1 MKLSYR
7 GIDYGFNPSSLQAR
21 GAKRRLGEVSKA
33 RALGAILTYR
43 GAAYVVNPAA
53 QAVSASASIPAGTV
67 LTYRG
72 FSYTVQPTYK
82 MQPRVQDVS
91 AQAVAT
97 QPTVVNAVK
106 APAVS
111 IHEQARTLT
120 MNHHR
125 AMKKRQQVMLLR
137 SVAEMGVDAAA
148 ASHWER
154 IQETFNPAQAA
165 YGRSHA
171 ALS

>member
-7 GIDYGFNPSSLQAR
+7 NVDYDFNPSSLQAR
-21 GAKRRLGEVSKA
+21 GAKHRLAEASRA

-43 GAAYVVNPAA
+43 GATYTVDPSA
-53 QAVSASASIPAGTV
+53 QAASASPGAPAGTV

-72 FSYTVQPTYK
+72 FSYTVQ
-82 MQPRVQDVS
+82 RVSVP
-91 AQAVAT
+91 VAAE
-97 QPTVVNAVK
+97 PAVVNHAKV
-106 APAVS
+106 PALS
-111 IHEQARTLT
+111 IQEQARALT

-125 AMKKRQQVMLLR
+125 AMKKRQQVMLVR
-137 SVAEMGVDAAA
+137 SAAEVGMSATA

-154 IQETFNPAQAA
+154 IQETFNPVLQAT
-165 YGRSHA
+165 YDRSHA